1 MSNRFVYDFS
11 DTNIIPLIE
20 LSDIDYFIGS
30 DRNVN
35 SSLILKDEV
44 EKTILNDLGE
54 EQTKF
59 FQLEEPKYIGDELTR
74 LNGYNEQGII
84 TETCFINPN
93 DYIDFYRFENV
104 GNEPKLLDFFS
115 MSEIEYF
122 ASLPTY
128 EEEHGIII
136 T

>member
-74 LNGYNEQGII
+74 VNGYNELNQRHIM
-84 TETCFINPN
+84 
-93 DYIDFYRFENV
+93 Y
-104 GNEPKLLDFFS
+104 
-115 MSEIEYF
+115 
-122 ASLPTY
+122 
-128 EEEHGIII
+128 
-136 T
+136 